1 MARGIYLGLPVQV
14 VSLRDIV
21 QALKEEG
28 LEKVYLVLERLF
40 HTEPFVVVNAEG
52 RVVFAPFEEEEIFSF
67 LELVSKKFL
76 TFDEE
81 VSYERD

>member
-1 MARGIYLGLPVQV
+1 MRRGFYLGLPVKV
-14 VSLRDIV
+14 LSLRDIV

-28 LEKVYLVLERLF
+28 LDNVYLALEKLLY
-40 HTEPFVVVNAEG
+40 TEPFVVINAEG

-76 TFDEE
+76 TEE
-81 VSYERD
+81 V